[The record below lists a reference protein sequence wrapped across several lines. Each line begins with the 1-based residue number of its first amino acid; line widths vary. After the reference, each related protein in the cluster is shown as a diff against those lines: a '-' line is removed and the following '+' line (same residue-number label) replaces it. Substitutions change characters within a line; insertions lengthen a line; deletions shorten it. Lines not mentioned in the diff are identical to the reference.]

1 MVIAQQQVMAGAVGY
16 LQGFEVAGAG
26 AFEQGTEMDQG
37 VFEFDASADAEQ
49 GRMAVFAAA
58 ECGGAVVLR
67 WGGSGMAFVIVSLLD
82 SMEPPQFATK
92 RMVTAVRRLVGRE
105 SRKPARTS
113 APYAQPP

>member
-1 MVIAQQQVMAGAVGY
+1 
-16 LQGFEVAGAG
+16 
-26 AFEQGTEMDQG
+26 MDQG

-49 GRMAVFAAA
+49 GGWLCSQLPNAA
-58 ECGGAVVLR
+58 GAVVLR

-92 RMVTAVRRLVGRE
+92 RMVTAVRRLVDRE